1 MDHCCSSLRISLLP
15 YEDTAPTRWARDTQC
30 HRVAS
35 AAFPHC
41 LRNYHRR
48 LHAIRPQKCGYQS
61 SRVTKPA
68 SWKLLQPLLSLHKA
82 VLFLFLTSGFIS
94 KQDTSQDAASH
105 CSFYLF
111 VACQGEFQWEKNL
124 RGDQAQRWPSKVT
137 YLGTRKI
144 KNPPLCF

>member
-1 MDHCCSSLRISLLP
+1 MQLGLKNVGISPPGELSLPHESYFSLCFHC
-15 YEDTAPTRWARDTQC
+15 TRWW
-30 HRVAS
+30 
-35 AAFPHC
+35 FF
-41 LRNYHRR
+41 
-48 LHAIRPQKCGYQS
+48 
-61 SRVTKPA
+61 
-68 SWKLLQPLLSLHKA
+68 
-82 VLFLFLTSGFIS
+82 FLPSGFIS
-94 KQDTSQDAASH
+94 KQDTSQDVASH